1 MFKIGDYISYRSE
14 GVCVV
19 SDIRKETFNALG
31 TSEEYYILSPLGDM
45 NSKLYV
51 PVSNESLTSMMK
63 PLLSEEEL
71 LTLADE
77 LRDERMEWISDSR
90 ARSSALKLMLA
101 RGERRELIVF
111 VNTVYARM
119 TDLESGEKKKYTAG
133 DENTY
138 RRAKKML
145 LDEFSKTTSLKTD
158 ADLMALLTGKAE

>member
-1 MFKIGDYISYRSE
+1 MFKVGDYISYRAE
-14 GVCVV
+14 GVCVI
-19 SDIRKETFNALG
+19 SDIRKETFNSLG

-51 PVSNESLTSMMK
+51 PVLNENLTSQMK
-63 PLLSEEEL
+63 PLLSEDELCALAEEL
-71 LTLADE
+71 RE
-77 LRDERMEWISDSR
+77 ERMEWITDSR

-111 VNTVYARM
+111 VNTMHARM
-119 TDLESGEKKKYTAG
+119 TNTENGEKKKYTAG
-133 DENTY
+133 DENTF

-158 ADLMALLTGKAE
+158 ADLMALLVGERD